1 VADVLDRPLLDPLAP
16 VDERPARRTLREQ
29 VARLEGELSALCCST
44 WPRRGVDA
52 SVAGRGAGPRVLSL
66 EELEEL
72 RDELAGR
79 VAHLQRSLS
88 DRTYAEEEKRLQI
101 ERMLLEPEA
110 HRWEHVSSEDIGE
123 PGCRHWHVRPRFG
136 LIGMFLNWWRVVISS
151 GCPLARR

>member
-16 VDERPARRTLREQ
+16 VDERAARRTLLEQ
-29 VARLEGELSALCCST
+29 VARLEGELSALFCST
-44 WPRRGVDA
+44 WPRKGLDA
-52 SVAGRGAGPRVLSL
+52 SVAGRGGGPRVLSL

-88 DRTYAEEEKRLQI
+88 DRTYAEEQKRAQI